1 MERKDV
7 LMSIRRLLATAGGM
21 MMALAVTPRAPLHA
35 QIGEL
40 RQDSRFILDAASSNL
55 LEIRLGQQAQSRAS
69 SPAVKQFGQ
78 QMVTDHTNLHN
89 QLTALLSKNT
99 EFKPGMTDEDEE
111 EVERLEKLSGTE
123 FDRAYMTATAQH
135 HQEEVAAFQSQQ
147 TSARSA
153 EARQIATNGLP
164 IQQRHLNMAIQVA
177 NQIGVNTGAVATTP
191 PTPPTGTPPV
201 TTGTPPV
208 ATPPQQPGPVTTQG
222 DPSEIRAD
230 MGFIREAGS
239 SNAMEIRLGQVA
251 QSRGSNSAVKQFA
264 QRMVTDHTNLQ
275 QQLSTLASS
284 AGVSF
289 VPALDSDHERQVNRV
304 ERFSGAEFDRAYM
317 RLMIQAHQNDV
328 DQFRTQSQ
336 SARSA
341 QVRTLASQTLPLL
354 EQHRSLAVQVGAQV
368 GADTTQIATGPD
380 RRRGDRDDRGGAG
393 VRADAEFIRD
403 VGADNAMQIELAKLA
418 EDRASSRAVRQ
429 YAEREKRDHER
440 LQDQWVEMGKR
451 NDMKISAKGMG
462 ELHRDKVEQLKDVRG
477 RNFDRAYMTM
487 MIRQHSDEV
496 SYWRKEGR
504 DSQSPRVR
512 ELVNRGLPTLERH
525 FEEAKQIGRQVGVN
539 PEMVLRNRT
548 DLTREKNKDRDR
560 ERD

>member
-1 MERKDV
+1 M
-7 LMSIRRLLATAGGM
+7 LMSIRRLLAMAGGM

-40 RQDSRFILDAASSNL
+40 RQDSRFIFDAASSNL

-111 EVERLEKLSGTE
+111 EVERLEKLSGAE
-123 FDRAYMTATAQH
+123 FDRAYMTAAVQH
-135 HQEEVAAFQSQQ
+135 HQEDVAAFQSQQ

-164 IQQRHLNMAIQVA
+164 IEQQHLNMAIQVA
-177 NQIGVNTGAVATTP
+177 NQIGVSTGAVATTP
-191 PTPPTGTPPV
+191 PTPPGTPPV
-201 TTGTPPV
+201 TPGTPPV
-208 ATPPQQPGPVTTQG
+208 ATPPQQPGPVTAQG
-222 DPSEIRAD
+222 DIRAD

-251 QSRGSNSAVKQFA
+251 QSRASNSAVKQFA
-264 QRMVTDHTNLQ
+264 QRMVSDHTNLQ

-284 AGVSF
+284 SGVSF
-289 VPALDSDHERQVNRV
+289 VPAMDSDHQRQVNRV
-304 ERFSGAEFDRAYM
+304 EQFSGAEFDRAYM

-368 GADTTQIATGPD
+368 GADTTNIATGPD
-380 RRRGDRDDRGGAG
+380 RRRGDRDDRGAAG
-393 VRADAEFIRD
+393 VRVDAAEFIRD

-440 LQDQWVEMGKR
+440 LQDQWVEMAKR

-462 ELHRDKVEQLKDVRG
+462 PLHRDKVEQLKDVRG
-477 RNFDRAYMTM
+477 QNFDREYMTM
-487 MIRQHSDEV
+487 MIRQHSDEL

-539 PEMVLRNRT
+539 PERVLRNRT
-548 DLTREKNKDRDR
+548 DLTDDRNR
-560 ERD
+560 K